1 MERFETVF
9 ENSLLGN
16 KIISSDLKI
25 KQVNPALVS
34 LLGYDKKE
42 DLIGTKI
49 LDFAPDYCHK
59 DWALLQEKLWDKLIP
74 SFSLESCLLK
84 KDGTLVWCQI
94 TTILFEDQGET
105 LGYTIIEDITEKYY
119 LRLQKEE
126 FISVASHELKTPIT
140 VLKANLEII
149 ERKIKAD
156 TSMPPDLIKFT
167 ATAAQSVVKLN
178 HLVNDLLNSTK
189 IDRGELELH
198 KTIFILSDVVKSC
211 CTHIRLEGKYKIV
224 YTGNHLIQ
232 VYADQ
237 FKIDQVLV
245 NLVNN
250 AVKYAPQ
257 SLKIDIHAEKIKS
270 FTKITIIDKGQGIA
284 LKDQKKLFER
294 YFRATANHKASG
306 LGLGLYISSEII
318 KKHGGEI
325 GVDSIV
331 GEGSSFWFTIPDA
344 H

>member
-25 KQVNPALVS
+25 KQVNPALVR

-59 DWALLQEKLWDKLIP
+59 DWTLLQEKLWKKLIP

-84 KDGTLVWCQI
+84 KDGTLIWCQI
-94 TTILFEDQGET
+94 TTILFEDKGET

-149 ERKIKAD
+149 ERKIKANV
-156 TSMPPDLIKFT
+156 SMPPDLIKFT

-198 KTIFILSDVVKSC
+198 KTIFILADVVKSC
-211 CTHIRLEGKYKIV
+211 CTHIRLEGKYKIA

-232 VYADQ
+232 IYADQ

-257 SLKIDIHAEKIKS
+257 SFKIDIHAEKIKG

-284 LKDQKKLFER
+284 LKDQNKLFER
-294 YFRATANHKASG
+294 YFRASANHKVSG

-318 KKHGGEI
+318 KKHGGKI

-344 H
+344 N